1 MPGRWSVSAGRV
13 ALRDERREVGGRFGN
28 LPGGCV
34 GLQSTSKYVLVRSIA
49 PMWLMLCAGCS
60 SNPFL
65 PDQDDY
71 ARRVAVDRLRAL
83 PPSNFDANRA
93 PNTVD
98 ISDPEAVIESVQ
110 ASRERYKA
118 MEKLDLTL
126 EQCRQS
132 ALEHNLD
139 LKVAL
144 IDPAIAAETVTEE
157 DAKFNSAFTLEANYA
172 DADFPTAS
180 RLTSSSQRQFSVSP
194 GVRIPTRTGGSVQ
207 VDLLANRQ
215 ETNNEFS
222 VLNPSY
228 ETDLQFTLS
237 HSLLR
242 NAGRRVNTA
251 ALRIAGYDEQASA
264 ARTKLE
270 AMNQLA
276 NVDRGYWRLYQAR
289 AELDVRLQQLEI
301 AQEQLTRAQRRVAS
315 GAASDIEI
323 DRARSGAAQ
332 RLEAIVTA
340 QNTVLQRQ
348 RELKRVIN
356 QPGLDVDTTVMLIPG
371 TPPDPVEYV
380 FDIKQLQARAIEN
393 RMELLELQLQLAAD
407 AVRVGVERN
416 RLLPLVDL
424 RFSYRLNGLGD
435 NYGKAAETTVEAQFD
450 DWSLG
455 VNAEMPL
462 NNEEARARVRR
473 ALLTQ
478 MQRLASKDNRELEIR
493 SGVLNAADS
502 IETTWQRIMAAR
514 QAVIAATR
522 TFQSEQRQFDL
533 GRSTSND
540 VLDAASTL
548 GDAQLAEVQALT
560 DYQVAQVELAFATGT
575 LLGAAKVDIVPAES
589 PEYRTRL
596 ADPEASLK

>member
-1 MPGRWSVSAGRV
+1 M
-13 ALRDERREVGGRFGN
+13 
-28 LPGGCV
+28 